1 MPLKSG
7 QFSASEP
14 ASKWLGFG
22 PFFFCQGLQSL
33 LGIAEGL
40 QTGFSSSDLA
50 GNFRCHLHEGSV
62 DPHQAKFNAVLE
74 ESVMSLAS
82 GFPFCVSLHL
92 YDSDLT
98 RLLDNV
104 RQLHLRRLNFDSHR
118 KVDLH

>member
-7 QFSASEP
+7 QFAASEP

-50 GNFRCHLHEGSV
+50 GNFRCHLHAKSL
-62 DPHQAKFNAVLE
+62 DPRHAKFHVTLG
-74 ESVMSLAS
+74 ESRMSWAS
-82 GFPFCVSLHL
+82 AFPFFVWPH
-92 YDSDLT
+92 
-98 RLLDNV
+98 
-104 RQLHLRRLNFDSHR
+104 H
-118 KVDLH
+118 

>member
-1 MPLKSG
+1 MPRESG
-7 QFSASEP
+7 QFLVSELE
-14 ASKWLGFG
+14 SKWLSVSDLD
-22 PFFFCQGLQSL
+22 LQPL
-33 LGIAEGL
+33 LGIAKGHQL
-40 QTGFSSSDLA
+40 DPLSSDLA